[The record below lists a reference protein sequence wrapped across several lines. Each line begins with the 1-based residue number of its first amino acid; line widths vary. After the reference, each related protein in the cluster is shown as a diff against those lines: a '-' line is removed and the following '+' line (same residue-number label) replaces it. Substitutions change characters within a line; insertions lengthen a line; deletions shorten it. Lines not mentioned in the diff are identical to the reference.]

1 METRTPMF
9 FERVEVVPGS
19 GGGGQFRGGH
29 GLRRD
34 IRFLAAGEFL
44 TVMKK
49 TKSPPWS
56 LQGGGQPVPTRTI
69 LFPGTP
75 QERKVGT
82 ARTSVVAGDR
92 VTILTAG
99 GGGYGEPATRDSNA
113 VREDQRDGLDVSK
126 TG

>member
-1 METRTPMF
+1 
-9 FERVEVVPGS
+9 
-19 GGGGQFRGGH
+19 
-29 GLRRD
+29 LRRD
-34 IRFLAAGEFL
+34 IRFLADGEFL

-69 LFPGTP
+69 LFPGTS

-99 GGGYGEPATRDSNA
+99 GGGYGDPAKRGKKA

-126 TG
+126 SD